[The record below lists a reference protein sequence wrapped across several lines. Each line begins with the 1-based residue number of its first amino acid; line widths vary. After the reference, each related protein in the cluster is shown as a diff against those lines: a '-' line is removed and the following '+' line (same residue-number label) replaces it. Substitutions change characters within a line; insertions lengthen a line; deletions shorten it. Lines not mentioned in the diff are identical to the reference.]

1 MSDFRNSKTKDNL
14 MRAFAGE
21 SQARNRYT
29 MAEEKAR
36 QQKLY
41 VLADLFKFTADQEKV
56 HAKIFYEHL
65 KELSGES
72 VFVDGGYPVDISE
85 DMCTLLGMADHNE
98 RQESDDVYPAFAEV
112 ARQEG
117 YGKIAQ
123 DFTNIAK
130 IENVH
135 GKRFAAFGKLKKEGK
150 LFSSSQS
157 ETWVCLNCGYIVEG
171 TQAPERCPV
180 CGEAQ
185 GYYIRLSMASWGV
198 IVTVINSEVCGAA
211 ENAVPHLYV
220 NLGFWRI
227 GYHANLDNL
236 TNLGSSPV
244 SFTHST
250 L

>member
-1 MSDFRNSKTKDNL
+1 

-41 VLADLFKFTADQEKV
+41 VLAVLFKFTADQEKV

-98 RQESDDVYPAFAEV
+98 RQESEDVYPAFAEV

-135 GKRFAAFGKLKKEGK
+135 GKRFAAFGELMKEGK

-171 TQAPERCPV
+171 TKAPERCPV

-185 GYYIRLSMASWGV
+185 GYYIRFSMASWGS
-198 IVTVINSEVCGAA
+198 NC
-211 ENAVPHLYV
+211 NC
-220 NLGFWRI
+220 
-227 GYHANLDNL
+227 DK
-236 TNLGSSPV
+236 
-244 SFTHST
+244 
-250 L
+250 

>member
-1 MSDFRNSKTKDNL
+1 M
-14 MRAFAGE
+14 
-21 SQARNRYT
+21 
-29 MAEEKAR
+29 
-36 QQKLY
+36 
-41 VLADLFKFTADQEKV
+41 
-56 HAKIFYEHL
+56 
-65 KELSGES
+65 
-72 VFVDGGYPVDISE
+72 FVDGGYSVDISE

-98 RQESDDVYPAFAEV
+98 RQESEDVYPAFAEV

-135 GKRFAAFGKLKKEGK
+135 GKRFAAFGKLMKEGK

-185 GYYIRLSMASWGV
+185 GYYIRLSMASWGS
-198 IVTVINSEVCGAA
+198 NC
-211 ENAVPHLYV
+211 NC
-220 NLGFWRI
+220 
-227 GYHANLDNL
+227 DK
-236 TNLGSSPV
+236 
-244 SFTHST
+244 
-250 L
+250 

>member
-21 SQARNRYT
+21 SQARNRYIF
-29 MAEEKAR
+29 AAAQAKE
-36 QQKLY
+36 QKMQ
-41 VLADLFKFTADQEKV
+41 VVEFVFRFTAKQEEAHAAEKV

-135 GKRFAAFGKLKKEGK
+135 GKRFAAFGKLMKEGK

-185 GYYIRLSMASWGV
+185 GYYIRLSMASWGS
-198 IVTVINSEVCGAA
+198 NC
-211 ENAVPHLYV
+211 NC
-220 NLGFWRI
+220 
-227 GYHANLDNL
+227 DK
-236 TNLGSSPV
+236 
-244 SFTHST
+244 
-250 L
+250 

>member
-41 VLADLFKFTADQEKV
+41 VLA
-56 HAKIFYEHL
+56 
-65 KELSGES
+65 
-72 VFVDGGYPVDISE
+72 E

-98 RQESDDVYPAFAEV
+98 RQESEDVYPAFAEV

-135 GKRFAAFGKLKKEGK
+135 GKRFAAFGKLMKEGK

-185 GYYIRLSMASWGV
+185 GYYIRLSMASWGS
-198 IVTVINSEVCGAA
+198 NC
-211 ENAVPHLYV
+211 NC
-220 NLGFWRI
+220 
-227 GYHANLDNL
+227 DK
-236 TNLGSSPV
+236 
-244 SFTHST
+244 
-250 L
+250 

>member
-98 RQESDDVYPAFAEV
+98 RQESEDVYPAFAE
-112 ARQEG
+112 AGGLWKDSAGLYEYRQDRECSRQAFCG
-117 YGKIAQ
+117 IWQAYERGK
-123 DFTNIAK
+123 
-130 IENVH
+130 
-135 GKRFAAFGKLKKEGK
+135 AF
-150 LFSSSQS
+150 LF
-157 ETWVCLNCGYIVEG
+157 L
-171 TQAPERCPV
+171 PV
-180 CGEAQ
+180 
-185 GYYIRLSMASWGV
+185 
-198 IVTVINSEVCGAA
+198 
-211 ENAVPHLYV
+211 
-220 NLGFWRI
+220 
-227 GYHANLDNL
+227 
-236 TNLGSSPV
+236 
-244 SFTHST
+244 
-250 L
+250 

>member
-85 DMCTLLGMADHNE
+85 DMRTLLGMADHNE
-98 RQESDDVYPAFAEV
+98 RQESEDVYPAFAEV

-135 GKRFAAFGKLKKEGK
+135 GKRFAAFGKLMKEGK

-185 GYYIRLSMASWGV
+185 GYYIRLSMASWGS
-198 IVTVINSEVCGAA
+198 NCNCG
-211 ENAVPHLYV
+211 N
-220 NLGFWRI
+220 
-227 GYHANLDNL
+227 
-236 TNLGSSPV
+236 
-244 SFTHST
+244 
-250 L
+250 

>member
-157 ETWVCLNCGYIVEG
+157 ETWVCLNCGYIVEPG
-171 TQAPERCPV
+171 
-180 CGEAQ
+180 
-185 GYYIRLSMASWGV
+185 
-198 IVTVINSEVCGAA
+198 
-211 ENAVPHLYV
+211 
-220 NLGFWRI
+220 
-227 GYHANLDNL
+227 
-236 TNLGSSPV
+236 
-244 SFTHST
+244 
-250 L
+250 

>member
-72 VFVDGGYPVDISE
+72 AFVDG
-85 DMCTLLGMADHNE
+85 
-98 RQESDDVYPAFAEV
+98 
-112 ARQEG
+112 
-117 YGKIAQ
+117 
-123 DFTNIAK
+123 
-130 IENVH
+130 
-135 GKRFAAFGKLKKEGK
+135 
-150 LFSSSQS
+150 
-157 ETWVCLNCGYIVEG
+157 GYIVEG

-185 GYYIRLSMASWGV
+185 GYYIRLSMASWGS
-198 IVTVINSEVCGAA
+198 NC
-211 ENAVPHLYV
+211 NC
-220 NLGFWRI
+220 
-227 GYHANLDNL
+227 DK
-236 TNLGSSPV
+236 
-244 SFTHST
+244 
-250 L
+250 

>member
-85 DMCTLLGMADHNE
+85 DMCTLVWQTTTSIRNQTMFTLRLQKQQGGRAME
-98 RQESDDVYPAFAEV
+98 R
-112 ARQEG
+112 
-117 YGKIAQ
+117 
-123 DFTNIAK
+123 
-130 IENVH
+130 
-135 GKRFAAFGKLKKEGK
+135 
-150 LFSSSQS
+150 
-157 ETWVCLNCGYIVEG
+157 
-171 TQAPERCPV
+171 
-180 CGEAQ
+180 
-185 GYYIRLSMASWGV
+185 
-198 IVTVINSEVCGAA
+198 
-211 ENAVPHLYV
+211 
-220 NLGFWRI
+220 
-227 GYHANLDNL
+227 
-236 TNLGSSPV
+236 
-244 SFTHST
+244 
-250 L
+250 

>member
-65 KELSGES
+65 KELSG
-72 VFVDGGYPVDISE
+72 DISE

-98 RQESDDVYPAFAEV
+98 RQESDDVYPAFADI

-135 GKRFAAFGKLKKEGK
+135 GKRFAAFGKLMKEGK

-157 ETWVCLNCGYIVEG
+157 ETWVCLN
-171 TQAPERCPV
+171 
-180 CGEAQ
+180 
-185 GYYIRLSMASWGV
+185 L
-198 IVTVINSEVCGAA
+198 
-211 ENAVPHLYV
+211 
-220 NLGFWRI
+220 
-227 GYHANLDNL
+227 
-236 TNLGSSPV
+236 
-244 SFTHST
+244 
-250 L
+250 

>member
-36 QQKLY
+36 QQKIMCL
-41 VLADLFKFTADQEKV
+41 LTCSNSQPIRRKFTQRYSTSISKSCQGRACLLTAV
-56 HAKIFYEHL
+56 ILWIFRRICVPCL
-65 KELSGES
+65 VWQTTTS
-72 VFVDGGYPVDISE
+72 VRNQTTFI
-85 DMCTLLGMADHNE
+85 
-98 RQESDDVYPAFAEV
+98 PAFAEV

-117 YGKIAQ
+117 YGRIAQ

-135 GKRFAAFGKLKKEGK
+135 GKRFAAFGKLMKEGK

-185 GYYIRLSMASWGV
+185 GYYIRLSMASWGSNCNM
-198 IVTVINSEVCGAA
+198 IK
-211 ENAVPHLYV
+211 
-220 NLGFWRI
+220 
-227 GYHANLDNL
+227 
-236 TNLGSSPV
+236 
-244 SFTHST
+244 
-250 L
+250 

>member
-98 RQESDDVYPAFAEV
+98 HQESDDVYPAFAEA
-112 ARQEG
+112 ARRE
-117 YGKIAQ
+117 AM
-123 DFTNIAK
+123 
-130 IENVH
+130 
-135 GKRFAAFGKLKKEGK
+135 
-150 LFSSSQS
+150 
-157 ETWVCLNCGYIVEG
+157 
-171 TQAPERCPV
+171 ER
-180 CGEAQ
+180 
-185 GYYIRLSMASWGV
+185 
-198 IVTVINSEVCGAA
+198 
-211 ENAVPHLYV
+211 
-220 NLGFWRI
+220 
-227 GYHANLDNL
+227 
-236 TNLGSSPV
+236 
-244 SFTHST
+244 
-250 L
+250 

>member
-85 DMCTLLGMADHNE
+85 ARGLWQDSAGLYEYRQDRECSRQAICGIWQAYE
-98 RQESDDVYPAFAEV
+98 RGQAV
-112 ARQEG
+112 
-117 YGKIAQ
+117 
-123 DFTNIAK
+123 
-130 IENVH
+130 
-135 GKRFAAFGKLKKEGK
+135 
-150 LFSSSQS
+150 LF
-157 ETWVCLNCGYIVEG
+157 L
-171 TQAPERCPV
+171 PV
-180 CGEAQ
+180 
-185 GYYIRLSMASWGV
+185 
-198 IVTVINSEVCGAA
+198 
-211 ENAVPHLYV
+211 
-220 NLGFWRI
+220 
-227 GYHANLDNL
+227 
-236 TNLGSSPV
+236 
-244 SFTHST
+244 
-250 L
+250 

>member
-85 DMCTLLGMADHNE
+85 D
-98 RQESDDVYPAFAEV
+98 VYLAW
-112 ARQEG
+112 
-117 YGKIAQ
+117 YGRPQRASGI
-123 DFTNIAK
+123 
-130 IENVH
+130 
-135 GKRFAAFGKLKKEGK
+135 R
-150 LFSSSQS
+150 
-157 ETWVCLNCGYIVEG
+157 
-171 TQAPERCPV
+171 R
-180 CGEAQ
+180 
-185 GYYIRLSMASWGV
+185 RLSC
-198 IVTVINSEVCGAA
+198 IC
-211 ENAVPHLYV
+211 
-220 NLGFWRI
+220 
-227 GYHANLDNL
+227 
-236 TNLGSSPV
+236 
-244 SFTHST
+244 
-250 L
+250 